1 MGARSPSS
9 GNRAAVID
17 AAIVGLGR
25 WGRSFVTAIQG
36 KSSRIRFV
44 LGIEPQID
52 SARDFAVQ
60 HGFKLSADFASA
72 LSDPAIAAVVLTTP
86 HSLHREQVIAAARA
100 GKQVFCEKPLA
111 LHSAD
116 ARAMLAACRD
126 AKVVLG
132 VGHNRRFWPA
142 MLELKRIV
150 ASGELGQLLHIEGH
164 NSNENSNRVAGGW
177 RLLPEESPG
186 GGMTGAGLHV
196 LDSFIGLL
204 GPVRRVNARLLTH
217 KAGVPPL
224 DSVAAMY
231 EFASGV
237 SGLLATVRA
246 TSFYLRVHVF
256 GANGSAEVLG
266 ECELVLRKIGAE
278 PQRLNFTPFDS
289 QRAELEAFADA
300 IEGRAPY
307 PIPAE
312 QMLATVAAFEA
323 TVASIESG
331 ASVTLK

>member
-1 MGARSPSS
+1 MVSSGTGGAVEKAAEPISPSS
-9 GNRAAVID
+9 SPD
-17 AAIVGLGR
+17 QKPTSTL
-25 WGRSFVTAIQG
+25 
-36 KSSRIRFV
+36 RFR
-44 LGIEPQID
+44 GC
-52 SARDFAVQ
+52 F
-60 HGFKLSADFASA
+60 
-72 LSDPAIAAVVLTTP
+72 
-86 HSLHREQVIAAARA
+86 
-100 GKQVFCEKPLA
+100 
-111 LHSAD
+111 
-116 ARAMLAACRD
+116 
-126 AKVVLG
+126 
-132 VGHNRRFWPA
+132 
-142 MLELKRIV
+142 
-150 ASGELGQLLHIEGH
+150 
-164 NSNENSNRVAGGW
+164 
-177 RLLPEESPG
+177 
-186 GGMTGAGLHV
+186 
-196 LDSFIGLL
+196 
-204 GPVRRVNARLLTH
+204 
-217 KAGVPPL
+217 

-246 TSFYLRVHVF
+246 TSFSLRVHVF

-331 ASVTLK
+331 ASVTLE